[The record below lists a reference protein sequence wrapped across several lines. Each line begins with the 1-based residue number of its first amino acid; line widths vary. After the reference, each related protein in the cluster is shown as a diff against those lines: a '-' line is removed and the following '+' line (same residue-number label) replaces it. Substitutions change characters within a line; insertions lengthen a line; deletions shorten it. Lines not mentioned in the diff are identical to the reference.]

1 MSNLIYEQESFAIRG
16 ACFEVHN
23 EKGSGFAESVY
34 QECLEKELRL
44 QGIAFVAQPELSLT
58 YKGEALEQRFK
69 PDLICY
75 DSIIVELKAVESL
88 TNKHRAQVMNYLS
101 ATGMKLGFLVN
112 FAAHPKVEIV
122 RIVL

>member
-1 MSNLIYEQESFAIRG
+1 MGDLIYEAESFAIRG

-44 QGIAFVAQPELSLT
+44 QGIPFFAQPELRLT
-58 YKGEALEQRFK
+58 YKGQALAQTFK
-69 PDLICY
+69 PDLVCFEKVIL
-75 DSIIVELKAVESL
+75 ELKTVDVL
-88 TNKHRAQVMNYLS
+88 TDKHRAQLMNYLH
-101 ATGMKLGFLVN
+101 ATGMKLGFLIN

-122 RIVL
+122 RMVV